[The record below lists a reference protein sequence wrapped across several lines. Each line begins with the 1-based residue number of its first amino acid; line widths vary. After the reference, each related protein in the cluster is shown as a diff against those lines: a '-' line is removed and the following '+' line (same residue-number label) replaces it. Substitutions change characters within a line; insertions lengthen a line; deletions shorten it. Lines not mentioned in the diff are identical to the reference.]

1 MTDEDTNFGDI
12 FSFGLQQNTLAQ
24 DRRIL
29 VILVV
34 WAKLQLV
41 WYNFRIKS
49 NKQLSFTYLQSL
61 RVRSQDT
68 QEYLKFSRLLVMFWT
83 EICKSTETE
92 SKIVRVKRYTDL
104 PSITISC
111 SVNDL

>member
-41 WYNFRIKS
+41 
-49 NKQLSFTYLQSL
+49 
-61 RVRSQDT
+61 
-68 QEYLKFSRLLVMFWT
+68 
-83 EICKSTETE
+83 
-92 SKIVRVKRYTDL
+92 
-104 PSITISC
+104 
-111 SVNDL
+111 